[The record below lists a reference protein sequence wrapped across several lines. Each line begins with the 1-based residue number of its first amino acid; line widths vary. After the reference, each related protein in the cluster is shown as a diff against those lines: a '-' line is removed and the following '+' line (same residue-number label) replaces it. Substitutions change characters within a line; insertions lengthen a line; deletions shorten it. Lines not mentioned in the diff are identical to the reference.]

1 MIAHYQFNSFSLRL
15 RKQLVTREKHW
26 LIPSKD
32 LEVIWHSYSDLVA
45 TPFKTSRRLVKTTPS
60 SKNFIPRM
68 SLPRMAK
75 RRKTRK
81 DEELSM
87 RKMISSRSLSTK
99 MRNQRTQLITTRQT
113 NFKERLRL
121 ALSSLTSTSGSGVL
135 STSQTL
141 AASAAEP
148 KSSVKIGYMQMAA
161 RNSMRNLMCLKLSR
175 SSE

>member
-1 MIAHYQFNSFSLRL
+1 MTAHCQFNSFSLRL

-32 LEVIWHSYSDLVA
+32 LEVTWHSYSDLVA
-45 TPFKTSRRLVKTTPS
+45 IPFKISRRLVKTTPS
-60 SKNFIPRM
+60 SKNFILRM

-87 RKMISSRSLSTK
+87 RKMISSRSLSTR
-99 MRNQRTQLITTRQT
+99 MRNQRTRLITTRQT

-121 ALSSLTSTSGSGVL
+121 ELSSLTNISICGAL
-135 STSQTL
+135 STSL
-141 AASAAEP
+141 AHAASAAEQ
-148 KSSVKIGYMQMAA
+148 KNSEKIGYMQMAA
-161 RNSMRNLMCLKLSR
+161 RN
-175 SSE
+175 

>member
-1 MIAHYQFNSFSLRL
+1 
-15 RKQLVTREKHW
+15 
-26 LIPSKD
+26 
-32 LEVIWHSYSDLVA
+32 
-45 TPFKTSRRLVKTTPS
+45 
-60 SKNFIPRM
+60 
-68 SLPRMAK
+68 MAK

-141 AASAAEP
+141 AASAVEP

-161 RNSMRNLMCLKLSR
+161 RN
-175 SSE
+175 